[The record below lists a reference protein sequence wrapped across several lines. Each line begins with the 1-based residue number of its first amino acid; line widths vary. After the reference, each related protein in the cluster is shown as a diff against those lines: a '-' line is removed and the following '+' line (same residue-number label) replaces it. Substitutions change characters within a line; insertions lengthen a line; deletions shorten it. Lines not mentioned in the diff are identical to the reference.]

1 MREHGE
7 HWNDKPNDVLMWLM
21 NAAGDDP
28 VRSSAKEL
36 TQRALALNFASLQ
49 TTSWVSA
56 VLNVTCHEITNERH
70 VQAFTHALY
79 TLAANPEYIQPLRDE
94 VHRVVEERGWTR
106 DSIAD
111 LREVD
116 SFLKESMR
124 ISSSSRAFPALP
136 PFTSADAGLG

>member
-1 MREHGE
+1 M
-7 HWNDKPNDVLMWLM
+7 
-21 NAAGDDP
+21 
-28 VRSSAKEL
+28 
-36 TQRALALNFASLQ
+36 
-49 TTSWVSA
+49 
-56 VLNVTCHEITNERH
+56 NERH

-79 TLAANPEYIQPLRDE
+79 TLAANPEYIHPLRDE

-124 ISSSSRAFPALP
+124 ISSSSRACLP
-136 PFTSADAGLG
+136 LFSHLREPIWSGLASLFQ